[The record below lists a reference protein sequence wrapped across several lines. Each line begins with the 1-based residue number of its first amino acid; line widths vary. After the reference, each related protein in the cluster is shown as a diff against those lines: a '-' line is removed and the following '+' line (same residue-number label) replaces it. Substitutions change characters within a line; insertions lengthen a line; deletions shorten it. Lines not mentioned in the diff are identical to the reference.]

1 MANINKL
8 EIFGPASTLKRIG
21 EVMLEE
27 TPHVHYFKREVS
39 EGLFVRV
46 FIYEDSNTAVHCSR
60 CVTCILSEAPSVVRI
75 EIADVGKQSGF
86 RGSQE
91 PDEQPV
97 YEQILDFILDYSK
110 QYGLTVQERAPE
122 LEEKEKE

>member
-1 MANINKL
+1 MANISRL
-8 EIFGPASTLKRIG
+8 EIFGPVSTLKRIG

-27 TPHVHYFKREVS
+27 TPHVHYFKRDIS
-39 EGLFVRV
+39 EGQCVRI
-46 FIYEDSNTAVHCSR
+46 FIYEDRNTAVHCSR
-60 CVTCILSEAPSVVRI
+60 CVTCILSEHPSVIRL

-110 QYGLTVQERAPE
+110 QYGLTVQERNPE
-122 LEEKEKE
+122 LEEKEEE

>member
-1 MANINKL
+1 MANISRL
-8 EIFGPASTLKRIG
+8 EIFGPASTLKRLG

-27 TPHVHYFKREVS
+27 TPHTHYFKRDIS
-39 EGLFVRV
+39 DGKCVRV
-46 FIYEDSNTAVHCSR
+46 FIYEDRNTAVHCSR
-60 CVTCILSEAPSVVRI
+60 CVTCILSEDPSVIRL

-110 QYGLTVQERAPE
+110 QYGLTVQEKTPE
-122 LEEKEKE
+122 LEEKEEE